1 MRQNPCDLANHN
13 NRQLLCQRS
22 RLKDY
27 HCGLDDL
34 NILYSK
40 VYSAKAGQGLVSD
53 DRLPDPERPN
63 WTAILVLAFVA
74 FPGCV
79 GIVTHGR

>member
-1 MRQNPCDLANHN
+1 MQAKSQEKAFPDNELRQKLAWN
-13 NRQLLCQRS
+13 S
-22 RLKDY
+22 
-27 HCGLDDL
+27 GL
-34 NILYSK
+34 NILFSK
-40 VYSAKAGQGLVSD
+40 AYSAEAAQGLVSD

-74 FPGCV
+74 LPGCV